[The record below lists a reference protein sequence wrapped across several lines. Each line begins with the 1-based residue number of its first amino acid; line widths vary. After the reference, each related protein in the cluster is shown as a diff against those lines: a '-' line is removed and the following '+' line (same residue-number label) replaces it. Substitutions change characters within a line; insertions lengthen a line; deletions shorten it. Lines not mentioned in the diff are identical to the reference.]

1 MPRDVESLT
10 ALYNDEV
17 HHQDWLGGT
26 VGQLALYDLEADP
39 TEQEDVVIEQPQ
51 VLESTSSDLLGWLDH
66 AHGSLRDLPRFAP
79 PTECTD
85 AVW

>member
-17 HHQDWLGGT
+17 LNQDE
-26 VGQLALYDLEADP
+26 GQFALYDLEADP